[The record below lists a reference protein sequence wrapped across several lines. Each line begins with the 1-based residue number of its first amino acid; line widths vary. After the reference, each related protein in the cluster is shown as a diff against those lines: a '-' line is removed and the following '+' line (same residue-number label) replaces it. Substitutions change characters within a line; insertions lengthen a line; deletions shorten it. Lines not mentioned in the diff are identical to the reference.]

1 MKQTIHP
8 TPYAHVNNVLGRLLV
23 DAKSILGNGFV
34 GMYLYGSLASGG
46 SSPRINGGSSPRIN
60 GGSSPRINGD
70 SSPCCVGD
78 FDPQHSDIDFVVV
91 TTGELPQEMVQALEA
106 MHARLTTS
114 GLPGV
119 EKLEGAYVPRDILCR
134 HDLGHPPCPC
144 VNEGRFYQAPLGS
157 DWVIQRHVLREQ
169 GRVVAGPAPST
180 LIDPVSPGAVQD
192 AVRGFLREWWA
203 PMLQNPDPRLH
214 GAVYQA
220 YAVLTMCRA
229 LYTLRT
235 GNIVSKSRAAQ
246 WAQRTLDPRWSTLIE
261 WAKRRGDA
269 PPQPID
275 QILAFIRYT
284 LKESGRERIKDTDAR

>member
-1 MKQTIHP
+1 MKQAFHP
-8 TPYAHVNNVLGRLLV
+8 TPYTQVNAVLGRLLADV
-23 DAKSILGNGFV
+23 QSVLGDDFV

-46 SSPRINGGSSPRIN
+46 
-60 GGSSPRINGD
+60 
-70 SSPCCVGD
+70 
-78 FDPQHSDIDFVVV
+78 FDLQHSDIDFVVV
-91 TTGELPQEMVQALEA
+91 TTGQLPQQTVQALEA
-106 MHARLTTS
+106 MHARLTAS
-114 GLPGV
+114 GLPGAA
-119 EKLEGAYVPRDILCR
+119 KLEGAYVPRGVLRR
-134 HDLGHPPCPC
+134 HDPGHPPCAC

-169 GRVVAGPAPST
+169 GVVLAGPAPQT
-180 LIDPVSPGAVQD
+180 LIDPVTPCAVQD

-203 PMLQNPDPRLH
+203 PMRQQPDPRLH

-235 GNIVSKSRAAQ
+235 RAIASKSRAAR
-246 WAQRTLDPRWSTLIE
+246 WAQRTLDPQWSTLIE

-275 QILAFIRYT
+275 AVLAFIRHT
-284 LKESGRERIKDTDAR
+284 LEQGQVKDDVAKGADPS